1 MRTTFP
7 RGKAVA
13 GLLLSLSLI
22 ATGCGGDDATEDTT
36 DTAEETGAEETAAET
51 GDEETA
57 AEGGDEG
64 TDGATGTIPIAG
76 SSTVF
81 PISTRVAEDFAAEN
95 PGANAT
101 VESTGTGGGF
111 ADNFCTGATAINNA
125 SRAIS
130 EEELALCAEN
140 GVENI
145 LELRVAIDG
154 MAVLTSPDND
164 AIGECLSFDEMYG
177 LVGPE
182 SGDVASWADANAII
196 DELGGHVSGEPFPDV
211 PLSTTGPGTESGT
224 YDSFIELALEGIAEE
239 RGVEPGVRPDWA
251 GQNDDNVI
259 VQGLA
264 GNQYSFGWVGYAY
277 FLEVEDQLRAFQ
289 VADEEGNCIEP
300 NDETIASGEYPLSR
314 PLFIYVNL
322 DKRDEDYGSALDAY
336 VDYYMGDGGYQAVAD
351 VGYVQLTD
359 ESWAE
364 TQAAWEAKESNVG

>member
-1 MRTTFP
+1 MRTFP
-7 RGKAVA
+7 RGKAVT
-13 GLLLSLSLI
+13 GLLLALALI
-22 ATGCGGDDATEDTT
+22 ATGCGGDDADEST
-36 DTAEETGAEETAAET
+36 DATQAA
-51 GDEETA
+51 D
-57 AEGGDEG
+57 GGDETSGASG
-64 TDGATGTIPIAG
+64 TVPIAG

-81 PISTRVAEDFAAEN
+81 PISTRVAEDFRADN
-95 PGANAT
+95 PDANAT

-111 ADNFCTGATAINNA
+111 ADNFCLGETAINNA

-130 EEELALCAEN
+130 DEELTLCVDN

-145 LELRVAIDG
+145 LELQVAIDG
-154 MAVLTSPDND
+154 MAVLTSPQND
-164 AIGECLSFDEMYG
+164 AIGECLNFTEMYG

-182 SGDVASWADANAII
+182 SGDVASWADANAIV
-196 DELGGHVSGEPFPDV
+196 DEIGEHASGEPFPDV

-224 YDSFIELALEGIAEE
+224 YDSFIEIALEDIADE

-259 VQGLA
+259 IQGLV

-277 FLEVEDQLRAFQ
+277 FLEVQDQLRAFQ
-289 VADEEGNCIEP
+289 VADESGACIEP

-359 ESWAE
+359 EAWAE
-364 TQAAWEAKESNVG
+364 TQAAWEAKEANVA